1 MLKLINIAIIFHLLF
16 VPVLKSQEVTQ
27 VNLKKTYSYSP
38 SDTGYHKELKRLT
51 PLLKQ
56 LYSGQSTGSITVT
69 YDYPYTTL
77 DTTPIP
83 LPPPTPQIGT
93 IRTTEFCSGKSRV
106 ELKEEY
112 RYTADQNG
120 DGTNDSNPQWV
131 TIGFRELSQ
140 ESSLCLDLD
149 L

>member
-1 MLKLINIAIIFHLLF
+1 MLKIIAILLSTLF
-16 VPVLKSQEVTQ
+16 CISNLKAGEVTQ
-27 VNLKKTYSYSP
+27 VNLQTTHTFDS
-38 SDTGYHKELKRLT
+38 SDAGYQKELKRLN

-56 LYSGQSTGSITVT
+56 LYSGQSTGPISVT

-93 IRTTEFCSGKSRV
+93 VRTTEFCSGNSRV

-112 RYTADQNG
+112 RYTADQDG